1 MLLIHLETLQ
11 EQNLMESIEV
21 SCVLPVD
28 TATIYRDWLS
38 TKAHTLFTGGAAKIE
53 PFVGGKFSAW
63 DGYIWG
69 ETLELESGKRIVQ
82 TWNTS
87 NFPDGA
93 PPSRLEVLLEP
104 AEGGCKITLIHTN
117 IPDGQGKEYEQGW
130 HEHYFSPMMD
140 YYS

>member
-1 MLLIHLETLQ
+1 MD
-11 EQNLMESIEV
+11 SIQV

-28 TATIYRDWLS
+28 PATIYRDWLS

-53 PFVGGKFSAW
+53 PFVGGKHSAW

-82 TWNTS
+82 SWTTS

-93 PPSRLEVLLEP
+93 EPSRLEINLETDP
-104 AEGGCKITLIHTN
+104 EGCKITLLHTN
-117 IPDGQGKEYEQGW
+117 IPDGQGPEYEQGW
-130 HEHYFSPMMD
+130 QDHYFSPMLD

>member
-1 MLLIHLETLQ
+1 MD
-11 EQNLMESIEV
+11 SIQV

-28 TATIYRDWLS
+28 PATIYRDWLS

-53 PFVGGKFSAW
+53 PFVGGKHSAW

-82 TWNTS
+82 SWSTS
-87 NFPDGA
+87 NFPDGSA
-93 PPSRLEVLLEP
+93 PSRLEILLEEDP
-104 AEGGCKITLIHTN
+104 EGCKVTLVHTN

-130 HEHYFSPMMD
+130 QDHYFSPMMD

>member
-1 MLLIHLETLQ
+1 MD
-11 EQNLMESIEV
+11 SIQV

-28 TATIYRDWLS
+28 PATIYRDWLS

-53 PFVGGKFSAW
+53 PNVGGKHSAW

-69 ETLELESGKRIVQ
+69 ETLEMESGKRIVQ
-82 TWNTS
+82 SWSTS

-93 PPSRLEVLLEP
+93 EPSRLEILLEAVP
-104 AEGGCKITLIHTN
+104 EGCKITLNHSN
-117 IPDGQGKEYEQGW
+117 IPTGQGKEYEQGW
-130 HEHYFSPMMD
+130 TDHYFNPMLD